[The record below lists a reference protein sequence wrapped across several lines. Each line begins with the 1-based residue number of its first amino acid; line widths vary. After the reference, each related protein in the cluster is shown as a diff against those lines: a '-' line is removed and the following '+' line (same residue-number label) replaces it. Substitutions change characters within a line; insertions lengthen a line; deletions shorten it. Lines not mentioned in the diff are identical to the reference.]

1 MRLPT
6 RNSRSDAALER
17 DLARLADGTLEPSR
31 RHRVEQR
38 VARSPELQV
47 RLRAQRRAVAA
58 TRSVAK
64 LERAPLA
71 LHTQYRALISRRR
84 HRAPVFALGLA
95 GVAGA
100 LAWTIAAVGGGQAA
114 LTVAQAA
121 TIAVRPATA
130 GVAEPATDDHVA
142 LPGVQAD
149 GMPFPY
155 WEDRFGWHATGER
168 TDHIDGRRLTTVFYR
183 RGAERIAYTI
193 VSGDALAPVAA
204 ARTTVRAGTM
214 LAGSW
219 SGGRPV
225 VTWLRL
231 GHTCVLSGGRGVSF
245 GALLKLAGWRAHGEI
260 PF

>member
-1 MRLPT
+1 M
-6 RNSRSDAALER
+6 A
-17 DLARLADGTLEPSR
+17 G
-31 RHRVEQR
+31 
-38 VARSPELQV
+38 SPELQA

-58 TRSVAK
+58 TRSLAN

-71 LHTQYRALISRRR
+71 LHTQYRALIGRGRRR
-84 HRAPVFALGLA
+84 RRPPALALALA
-95 GVAGA
+95 GAAGA
-100 LAWTIAAVGGGQAA
+100 LAWTLAGLGGGQAA

-121 TIAVRPATA
+121 TIAGRPATTF
-130 GVAEPATDDHVA
+130 VAEPASDDHVA
-142 LPGVQAD
+142 LPGVQAA

-155 WEDRFGWHATGER
+155 WEDRFGWHATGQR
-168 TDHIDGRRLTTVFYR
+168 TDHVDGRMLTTVFYR

-204 ARTTVRAGTM
+204 ARTTVRGGTV

-225 VTWLRL
+225 VTWLRR

-245 GALLKLAGWRAHGEI
+245 DALTRLAGWRSHGEI